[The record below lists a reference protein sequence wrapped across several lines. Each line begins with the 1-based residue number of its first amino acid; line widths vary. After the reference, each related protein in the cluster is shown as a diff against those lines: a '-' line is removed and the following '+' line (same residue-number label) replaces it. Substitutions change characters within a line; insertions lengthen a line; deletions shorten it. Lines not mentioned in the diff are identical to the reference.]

1 MSMLPPGGGFSL
13 FLILAVAVVI
23 VALVTGFV
31 IPVRTPTWRKR
42 RILRATLGVAAEPKA
57 SHLPAIATVRRMP
70 IGSVLGKLGR
80 KLNDCLPR
88 GEALQAHLEHAG
100 IQIGAVDLAIFSL
113 FLLTA
118 LSLAFHLWFEL
129 SLIASTSLVFII
141 IIFATTLLIA
151 GRART
156 RRRRFLSQ
164 FPDAVDLIVRGV
176 RSGLPVTEALHAV
189 GREVHGQ
196 VGAIFQDISGNIRL
210 GMSLNEA
217 LSQSTQ
223 KLDIQEMRFFS
234 ISLAIQQETGGN
246 LGEILQ
252 NLSTLM
258 RRREQLKL
266 KIKAMSS
273 EARASAMIIGS
284 LPFIMFLVIYAL
296 DQNYVAK
303 LFLDVRGWILIG
315 AGLSSLTIGLAVM
328 AKMVRFE
335 I

>member
-1 MSMLPPGGGFSL
+1 MSMLLPGGSLFL
-13 FLILAVAVVI
+13 FLILTIAFVL
-23 VALVTGFV
+23 VALAMSPV
-31 IPVRTPTWRKR
+31 ISTRTPTWLKR
-42 RILRATLGVAAEPKA
+42 RIARATLGAALEPKA
-57 SHLPAIATVRRMP
+57 SQSPASATVRRVP
-70 IGSVLGKLGR
+70 IGSILGKLGP
-80 KLNDCLPR
+80 KLNECLPR
-88 GEALQAHLEHAG
+88 GDAIRIHLEQAG
-100 IQIGAVDLAIFSL
+100 IRIGVADFMFVSL
-113 FLLTA
+113 FLLLLT
-118 LSLAFHLWFEL
+118 F
-129 SLIASTSLVFII
+129 LVFHIWCNWTLPISIGLSII
-141 IIFATTLLIA
+141 IMTIIPTILIG
-151 GRART
+151 GRARS

-189 GREVHGQ
+189 GHEVHGQ

-210 GMSLNEA
+210 GKSLNEA
-217 LSQSTQ
+217 LSHSTQ

-258 RRREQLKL
+258 RRRQQLRL

-284 LPFIMFLVIYAL
+284 LPFIMFLVIYVL
-296 DQNYVAK
+296 DHDYVAK
-303 LFLDVRGWILIG
+303 LFLDTRGWMLLG
-315 AGLSSLTIGLAVM
+315 SGLLSLSVGLTVM

>member
-1 MSMLPPGGGFSL
+1 MSMPLPGGGLSL
-13 FLILAVAVVI
+13 LLILPVAVVI

-57 SHLPAIATVRRMP
+57 LHSPAIATVRRMP
-70 IGSVLGKLGR
+70 IGSVLGKMGR
-80 KLNDCLPR
+80 KLNECLPR
-88 GEALQAHLEHAG
+88 GEALQTHLEQAG
-100 IQIGAVDLAIFSL
+100 IQIGTVDLAIIFL
-113 FLLTA
+113 FLLT
-118 LSLAFHLWFEL
+118 SISSVFYFWFHLT
-129 SLIASTSLVFII
+129 LIISICLGFII
-141 IIFATTLLIA
+141 MTFVPALLIA

-210 GMSLNEA
+210 GKSLNEA
-217 LSQSTQ
+217 LSYSTQ
-223 KLDIQEMRFFS
+223 KLDVQEMRFFS

-284 LPFIMFLVIYAL
+284 LPFIMFAVIYAL
-296 DQNYVAK
+296 DHDYVAK
-303 LFLDVRGWILIG
+303 LFLDTRGWLLIG
-315 AGLSSLTIGLAVM
+315 AGLSSLTVGLAVM